1 MDCGH
6 KGVFT
11 HGGKEYKVK
20 EAVVRRHLDISQ
32 GTSTTNNNCEN
43 RERGEKW
50 SLPKNNTIISKEAKD
65 VSVANYNTL
74 LKEDR
79 YEYYMKA

>member
-43 RERGEKW
+43 
-50 SLPKNNTIISKEAKD
+50 
-65 VSVANYNTL
+65 
-74 LKEDR
+74 
-79 YEYYMKA
+79 